1 MSLDNL
7 PILIILLLAVIG
19 QNQSVSLAA
28 AILLIIKILG
38 FDDWFS
44 IVENKGM
51 NIGITILT
59 LAILAPVAAG
69 RISLRNMVDSIS
81 SPVGFLAV
89 LMGVFA
95 AWVAG
100 KGVIFFKASP
110 DTITSLIIGTIVGIS
125 FFQGIAVGPLIA
137 AGMLS
142 LVVGLFSKSGS

>member
-1 MSLDNL
+1 M
-7 PILIILLLAVIG
+7 
-19 QNQSVSLAA
+19 
-28 AILLIIKILG
+28 LIIKILG

-81 SPVGFLAV
+81 STVGFLAV

-110 DTITSLIIGTIVGIS
+110 DAITSLIIGTIVGIS